1 MLFRSGFE
9 EIEHPAHDLKA
20 AMAVAVGEV
29 EIEGSSLRFSLMAD
43 NTIRGAAGYS
53 VLLVEQ
59 LLADGLL
66 HDNNT
71 ILAQEV

>member
-1 MLFRSGFE
+1 MLIGETFYYAE
-9 EIEHPAHDLKA
+9 EAYLSLYIMKNTGLPCLVTIST
-20 AMAVAVGEV
+20 MAE
-29 EIEGSSLRFSLMAD
+29 

-66 HDNNT
+66 YDNNT
-71 ILAQEV
+71 ILAREI

>member
-1 MLFRSGFE
+1 MS
-9 EIEHPAHDLKA
+9 
-20 AMAVAVGEV
+20 VAVGEV
-29 EIEGSSLRFSLMAD
+29 EVKGSSLRYSTMAD

-71 ILAQEV
+71 ILAGDF